1 MNFFKTFKTK
11 KILFLNILLFSYI
24 LLNLLDG
31 ERGLFSYFDKVKIE
45 KGLSQKEVDLTEK
58 LRIIEHKNSLL
69 SENLDF
75 DYLDVLIRKKLN
87 FGNKDEILIKL
98 NE

>member
-1 MNFFKTFKTK
+1 MN
-11 KILFLNILLFSYI
+11 ILFSYI

-58 LRIIEHKNSLL
+58 LRIILL
-69 SENLDF
+69 KLRIVS
-75 DYLDVLIRKKLN
+75 IRFFEVN
-87 FGNKDEILIKL
+87 HE
-98 NE
+98 